1 MKKTFFEYYKWTE
14 SEISNFWK
22 TSLFTFDTNILLDS
36 FKLPQELSDLLFS
49 VLSKI
54 QDRIVLTYQVA
65 FEYHKNIN
73 SVLKKELEKYDESL
87 RMLRKLNEDLSSQHR
102 HPYIKNYK
110 KSLKT
115 IEDKLES
122 SKKKFSSKIKE
133 HPNKSK
139 ICNIF
144 EKKLLPK
151 FSLEKL
157 NEIYNEGETRYKDK
171 IPPGY
176 NDKDKKPENDKYGDL
191 IIWKEIIEYSSK
203 EKKDIIFITNDKK
216 DDWFKDGSPRIELI
230 REFYEKTSGK
240 NIYIIDLKTFLFESN
255 KFLDS
260 NVGNSKLETLSFA
273 MTSIEEEAEQSSEI
287 SDIDNSSSATST
299 SESLTN
305 TELLETCIEVKKDP
319 INLDGTSTST

>member
-73 SVLKKELEKYDESL
+73 SVLENELKKYDESL
-87 RMLRKLNEDLSSQHR
+87 SCLKKLDEYLSRKHR

-115 IEDKLES
+115 IKNKLES
-122 SKKKFSSKIKE
+122 SREKFSSEIKE

-151 FSLEKL
+151 FS
-157 NEIYNEGETRYKDK
+157 
-171 IPPGY
+171 IPSICI
-176 NDKDKKPENDKYGDL
+176 L
-191 IIWKEIIEYSSK
+191 
-203 EKKDIIFITNDKK
+203 
-216 DDWFKDGSPRIELI
+216 SP
-230 REFYEKTSGK
+230 
-240 NIYIIDLKTFLFESN
+240 
-255 KFLDS
+255 
-260 NVGNSKLETLSFA
+260 
-273 MTSIEEEAEQSSEI
+273 
-287 SDIDNSSSATST
+287 
-299 SESLTN
+299 
-305 TELLETCIEVKKDP
+305 
-319 INLDGTSTST
+319 

>member
-73 SVLKKELEKYDESL
+73 SVLENELKKYDESL
-87 RMLRKLNEDLSSQHR
+87 SCLKKLDEYLSSKHR

-115 IEDKLES
+115 IKNKLES
-122 SKKKFSSKIKE
+122 SREKFSSEIKE

-151 FSLEKL
+151 FSDEELIK
-157 NEIYNEGETRYKDK
+157 IYKEGETRYKDK

-203 EKKDIIFITNDKK
+203 EKKISSLLLMIKK
-216 DDWFKDGSPRIELI
+216 MIG
-230 REFYEKTSGK
+230 
-240 NIYIIDLKTFLFESN
+240 LKMALQE
-255 KFLDS
+255 
-260 NVGNSKLETLSFA
+260 
-273 MTSIEEEAEQSSEI
+273 
-287 SDIDNSSSATST
+287 
-299 SESLTN
+299 
-305 TELLETCIEVKKDP
+305 
-319 INLDGTSTST
+319 